1 MYKFLLVLCL
11 TINVSYGAAGKLA
24 EVMLNT
30 TEFSKLLA
38 KYGILGADAKEFQ
51 KGVSASLAALGDKK
65 TISRDELSMLLSKL
79 PVTGNDASSRKVL
92 QVLLDSPVDKIKK
105 EDIVNAVNNLI
116 SLADRYGSSAMFTC
130 SRCVSDSEAKHGLKL
145 GVSEVT
151 NSSVKKLLNTEI
163 PKNPTLLNS
172 YITTRMKKLGMGDYG
187 ANVTPDTVG
196 LGDEKLLAIY
206 LGLAEKG
213 SADQKALATAI
224 KKLSTKN
231 GKTKLIDPKNQHKF
245 WKIMSE
251 DMSDRDMREWT
262 EMLNE
267 VSARAQ
273 KDGVSP
279 EEAWNR
285 TLKEKAQGDPTL
297 TKLYET
303 LKAKKCFFI

>member
-1 MYKFLLVLCL
+1 MYKYLLVLCL
-11 TINVSYGAAGKLA
+11 TINVSYGAVGKLA
-24 EVMLNT
+24 EAMLNT
-30 TEFSKLLA
+30 NEFSKLLA

-51 KGVSASLAALGDKK
+51 KGVTASLAALGDKK
-65 TISRDELSMLLSKL
+65 SITKDELTVLLSKL
-79 PVTGNDASSRKVL
+79 PVTGQDATSRKVL

-105 EDIVNAVNNLI
+105 EDVVNAVNNLI
-116 SLADRYGSSAMFTC
+116 TLADRYGKSTMFTC

-145 GVSEVT
+145 GVSEVK
-151 NSSVKKLLNTEI
+151 NASVKKLLDNEI
-163 PKNPTLLNS
+163 PKNPTLLNT
-172 YITTRMKKLGMGDYG
+172 YITNNMKQLGMGTYG

-196 LGDEKLLAIY
+196 AGDEKLLAIY
-206 LGLAEKG
+206 LGLAKSG
-213 SADQKALATAI
+213 SPDQKALAQAI

-231 GKTKLIDPKNQHKF
+231 GKTQLIDPKNQHKF

-262 EMLNE
+262 DILNE

-285 TLKEKAQGDPTL
+285 TLKDKAQGDPAL